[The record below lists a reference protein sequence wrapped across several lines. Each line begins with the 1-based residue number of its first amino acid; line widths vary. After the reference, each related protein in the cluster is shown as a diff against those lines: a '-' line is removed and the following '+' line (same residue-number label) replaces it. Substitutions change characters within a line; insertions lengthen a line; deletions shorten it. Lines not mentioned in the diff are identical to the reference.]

1 MNWTFITPVEEIDH
15 PRLWRDFA
23 AKDVVKAELQITG
36 LGLYRA
42 FLNGQRVGAD
52 YLTPGCNDYDAYL
65 RYQTYDVTSC
75 CRDKLSLWHKGRRFL
90 AESSEWI

>member
-52 YLTPGCNDYDAYL
+52 YLTPRL
-65 RYQTYDVTSC
+65 QR
-75 CRDKLSLWHKGRRFL
+75 L
-90 AESSEWI
+90 